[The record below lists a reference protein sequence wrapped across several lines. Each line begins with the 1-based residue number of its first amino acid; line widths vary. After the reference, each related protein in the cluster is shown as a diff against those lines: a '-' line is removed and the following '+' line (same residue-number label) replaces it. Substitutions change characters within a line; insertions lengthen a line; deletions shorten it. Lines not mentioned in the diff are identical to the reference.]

1 MSRKSFVVTIDGPA
15 GSGKS
20 TVAKRIARHLRL
32 PYIDTG
38 AMYRTVAWVAL
49 QKLKSLDDTEALV
62 DIANRLGFRF
72 ESDAYDFRIYYSYSG
87 SEYKLLGSEIRSPE
101 ISMASSYVA
110 QDSVLRAI
118 LVKKQQ
124 ELGRMNGGVLEGR
137 DAGTVI
143 FPKAEIKFFMTASAE
158 VRAKRRYDELL
169 LRLGAEAPSFEKV
182 LADVKKRD
190 HQDEEREA
198 SPMVAAEDAE
208 IIDTSGLD
216 ENAVF
221 DKLQDVIKRLGFE
234 PLG

>member
-1 MSRKSFVVTIDGPA
+1 MNQRSFVVTIDGPA

-20 TVAKRIARHLRL
+20 TVAKRIARYLRL

-49 QKLKSLDDTEALV
+49 QKLKSLDDTAALV
-62 DIANRLGFRF
+62 DIANSMGFRL
-72 ESDAYDFRIYYSYSG
+72 ESDAHDFRIFYCYAG
-87 SEYKLLGSEIRSPE
+87 SEYKLLGTEIRSPE

-110 QDSVLRAI
+110 QESVLREI

-124 ELGRMNGGVLEGR
+124 EIGKMNGGVLEGR

-143 FPKAEIKFFMTASAE
+143 FPKAEIKFFLTASAE
-158 VRAKRRYDELL
+158 VRARRRYDELL
-169 LRLGAEAPSFEKV
+169 LRLGVEAPNFEKV

-190 HQDEEREA
+190 QQDEEREA
-198 SPMVAAEDAE
+198 SPMVAAKDAE

-221 DKLQDVIKRLGFE
+221 DKLLDIIKRRGFK